1 MRSTGAIPSTPGDRG
16 LRDSCGKVNRVAS
29 KGVKSQALQRN
40 FGYSDDMDATPDDIA
55 SLRAALAEA
64 QARAAAAEADL
75 ARVRA
80 RTSGAE
86 AIIVALKLEIERLR
100 RELHGR
106 RSERTSRLIDQLE
119 LELEELEAK
128 ATEDE
133 LAAEATPTSAGG
145 DAPRRR
151 PSRKPFPDHLPRER
165 VVVPAPANCACCG

>member
-1 MRSTGAIPSTPGDRG
+1 
-16 LRDSCGKVNRVAS
+16 VNRAAS

-55 SLRAALAEA
+55 ALHAALAEA
-64 QARAAAAEADL
+64 QARAAAAEANL

-86 AIIVALKLEIERLR
+86 AIIAALKLEIERLR

-119 LELEELEAK
+119 AAGVVGPFEGSKAREVLIPDEYALEQLLNRINEK
-128 ATEDE
+128 
-133 LAAEATPTSAGG
+133 
-145 DAPRRR
+145 
-151 PSRKPFPDHLPRER
+151 
-165 VVVPAPANCACCG
+165 